1 MTGVEVI
8 VEPVTATVG
17 AELGDLDLSAPLA
30 PERVSE
36 VRHALLR
43 WRVVFVRDQHLTPG
57 QLVAFGRSLG
67 DLTPAHPLVPGL
79 DDDHPE
85 VLVLDSEDYPLG
97 VGDRTEATSYNNR
110 WHTDVTFSAQ
120 PPMASVLAARQ
131 VPAVGGDTLWAD
143 LVGAYRSLSPA
154 VQRFVDPLVA
164 VHHAGASVRPVPGRR
179 CQPRC
184 RVGALAPVRHP
195 VVRIH
200 PETGEAGLFVNPV
213 FTDHIEGFSRT
224 ESAAVLRMLYDQIEA
239 PEHVVRWRWRAGDVA
254 VWDNR
259 ATSHYAVAD
268 YTGRRVMHRIT
279 VAGDAPFGATA
290 AG

>member
-1 MTGVEVI
+1 MTAVELTVA
-8 VEPVTATVG
+8 PVTATVG
-17 AELGDLDLSAPLA
+17 AELDDLDLSAPLA
-30 PERVSE
+30 PERVAA
-36 VRHALLR
+36 VREALLR
-43 WRVVFVRDQHLTPG
+43 WRVIFVRDQHLTPG

-67 DLTPAHPLVPGL
+67 ALTPAHPLVPGL
-79 DDDHPE
+79 DDEHPE

-164 VHHAGASVRPVPGRR
+164 VHHAGSTFDRFQDDDANRA
-179 CQPRC
+179 
-184 RVGALAPVRHP
+184 RVGALVPVRHP

-224 ESAAVLRMLYDQIEA
+224 ESAAVLGMLYDQIEA

-268 YTGRRVMHRIT
+268 YTGRHVMHRIT
-279 VAGDAPFGATA
+279 VGGDAPFGATA